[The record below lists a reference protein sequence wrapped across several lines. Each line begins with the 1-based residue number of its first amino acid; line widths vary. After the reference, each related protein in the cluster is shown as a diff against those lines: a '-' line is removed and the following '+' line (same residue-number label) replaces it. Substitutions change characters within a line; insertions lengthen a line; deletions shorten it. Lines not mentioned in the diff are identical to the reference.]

1 MSIVNLRFSGTLSP
15 CDPSQHPV
23 LVVGQL
29 KNLNKV
35 TFDQVK
41 VKLEHRVTEEVNI
54 ACSD

>member
-15 CDPSQHPV
+15 CDPSQNPV